1 MRYRACRQHCGWQVS
16 NQLNQSTVPNP
27 KLAVGIIEYLKDEIL
42 RGTFPPGSVLPEVPI
57 ATKFNASRTVVRE
70 ALRSLSEMGLVT
82 LQPHRRATVTSMTPK
97 GVREL
102 FSLRAVLESFAVR
115 LCMTEGRYGRRE
127 MEEIGGRYE
136 VLRRSVLGGDEF
148 SVVEADMDFHWAI
161 CAPCGHEML
170 LEQLKSL
177 QTRSRVCIFLTKF
190 YGSDVV
196 NEIEAHAP
204 ILAAIRA
211 SHTKTAE
218 EAMHSHITNAGERL
232 LIRMIEVENRSEAR
246 A

>member
-1 MRYRACRQHCGWQVS
+1 MIKHQPVGRRQSSARRDAAHH
-16 NQLNQSTVPNP
+16 
-27 KLAVGIIEYLKDEIL
+27 LADRIGFNVEHHARHVGGGQI
-42 RGTFPPGSVLPEVPI
+42 G
-57 ATKFNASRTVVRE
+57 A
-70 ALRSLSEMGLVT
+70 
-82 LQPHRRATVTSMTPK
+82 MTPK
-97 GVREL
+97 GVREV
-102 FSLRAVLESFAVR
+102 FSLRAILESFAVR
-115 LCMTEGRYGRRE
+115 LCMMEGHYGRRE

-136 VLRRSVLGGDEF
+136 VLRRSVVGGDEF

-190 YGSDVV
+190 YDSDVV
-196 NEIEAHAP
+196 NKIEAHAP

-232 LIRMIEVENRSEAR
+232 LIRMIEVENRSEVRVRTAR
-246 A
+246 QRLQ